1 MIESNKLGWAYYNTI
16 PRKNVSEGIEDT
28 ANEKMCKKHL
38 KRSEKCVNLGKNSQ
52 KNVIKIKMIKN

>member
-16 PRKNVSEGIEDT
+16 PRKNVGEGIEDT

-52 KNVIKIKMIKN
+52 KNV